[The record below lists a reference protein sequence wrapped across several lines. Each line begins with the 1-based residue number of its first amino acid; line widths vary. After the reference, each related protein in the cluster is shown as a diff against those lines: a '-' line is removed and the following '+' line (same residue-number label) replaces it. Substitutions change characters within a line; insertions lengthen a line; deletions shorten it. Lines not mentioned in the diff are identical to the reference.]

1 MAANYANLGRSYR
14 DLSIDEFTARWITS
28 FREIA
33 ADLRNYKARAV
44 TADLKSE
51 FDLRTIAP
59 PYDLA
64 KGELN
69 KLASALAS
77 TMEEIRGGRPWQ
89 VRGNRKRHPLNLGR
103 LTRVLPSPF
112 AASISISREHAARNS
127 IEVLVTFARTSAVI
141 CCLLSAFVFGAK
153 IQVFGAPSQ
162 DLLASVA

>member
-1 MAANYANLGRSYR
+1 MAANYGNRGRSYR

-77 TMEEIRGGRPWQ
+77 TMEEIRAEDPGRYEEIESDI
-89 VRGNRKRHPLNLGR
+89 H
-103 LTRVLPSPF
+103 LTLDV
-112 AASISISREHAARNS
+112 
-127 IEVLVTFARTSAVI
+127 
-141 CCLLSAFVFGAK
+141 
-153 IQVFGAPSQ
+153 
-162 DLLASVA
+162 